1 MIFEKMNK
9 QETVTMLKCL
19 LMCID
24 DKTQGE
30 RDNRTVLE
38 KVKPSVTEF
47 ILKSA
52 IEFLEHEKDDF
63 YIEEE

>member
-9 QETVTMLKCL
+9 QETVAMLKCL
-19 LMCID
+19 LLCID

-38 KVKPSVTEF
+38 KVTPSVTEF

-52 IEFLEHEKDDF
+52 IEFLEPEKDDF
-63 YIEEE
+63 YRKEE